1 MLAETVNYMVEPL
14 SDFHKVLASN
24 QYALPVVTY
33 PMWTLTWPLA
43 NLQQLDREARKIIK
57 ENGGYHPLG
66 STELLYLPRKCGGR
80 GLKSFESLYKQT
92 KVKTTMK
99 LYANEDRTMSL
110 VREFEEKCERAGRR
124 SLVKDAKKFALEM
137 DITLDLAYP
146 DPKALQTDSGE
157 KSHVKGVGRTLR
169 AREEERSMREVRE
182 QRWHG
187 KLFGERWND
196 NKVIDCFTWLSK
208 WKSAPVHTVAGIY
221 ELYQQL
227 LPTKLYHQSKTKTL
241 TTSDI
246 TCRMCGKGPESMAH
260 VISGCGALAQTKYM
274 QRHNAALKILFFEF
288 LKDLDLIQCIPPWY
302 SPVSP
307 KPEYKNDRACAYWDV
322 PVFAENTE
330 VRANRIDARIV
341 DRKEKKVILI
351 EMSCPWVSNRE
362 QKEQEKTDKYA
373 PLRWEMRQQFPG
385 HTITQFNVIV
395 DVLGGYSMGTA
406 EKVRKFLGLDRGN
419 QVLFNMQK
427 AVLSYTLN
435 IARSFKVSTGY

>member
-1 MLAETVNYMVEPL
+1 MITKLLT
-14 SDFHKVLASN
+14 AS
-24 QYALPVVTY
+24 P
-33 PMWTLTWPLA
+33 
-43 NLQQLDREARKIIK
+43 
-57 ENGGYHPLG
+57 
-66 STELLYLPRKCGGR
+66 
-80 GLKSFESLYKQT
+80 
-92 KVKTTMK
+92 
-99 LYANEDRTMSL
+99 
-110 VREFEEKCERAGRR
+110 
-124 SLVKDAKKFALEM
+124 
-137 DITLDLAYP
+137 
-146 DPKALQTDSGE
+146 
-157 KSHVKGVGRTLR
+157 
-169 AREEERSMREVRE
+169 
-182 QRWHG
+182 
-187 KLFGERWND
+187 
-196 NKVIDCFTWLSK
+196 WLSK

-241 TTSDI
+241 TTSDT

-288 LKDLDLIQCIPPWY
+288 LKDLDLIQSIPPWY

-373 PLRWEMRQQFPG
+373 PLRWEMRQLFPG

-395 DVLGGYSMGTA
+395 DVLGGYSMETA

-419 QVLFNMQK
+419 KVLFNMQK

-435 IARSFKVSTGY
+435 IARSFKVSTSY